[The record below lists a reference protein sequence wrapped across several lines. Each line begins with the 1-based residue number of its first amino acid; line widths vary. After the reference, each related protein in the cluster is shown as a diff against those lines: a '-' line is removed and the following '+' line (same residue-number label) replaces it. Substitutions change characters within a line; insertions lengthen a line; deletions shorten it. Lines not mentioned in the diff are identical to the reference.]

1 MKTLIAEALPLET
14 GAVSLASLQEHDF
27 ILAILAR
34 INVAAAR
41 RPRPLTANSVGT
53 LPDTPR
59 LEPR

>member
-1 MKTLIAEALPLET
+1 MKILIAEALPLET
-14 GAVSLASLQEHDF
+14 GAVSTAALQKHDF

-53 LPDTPR
+53 QPGTPR
-59 LEPR
+59 L